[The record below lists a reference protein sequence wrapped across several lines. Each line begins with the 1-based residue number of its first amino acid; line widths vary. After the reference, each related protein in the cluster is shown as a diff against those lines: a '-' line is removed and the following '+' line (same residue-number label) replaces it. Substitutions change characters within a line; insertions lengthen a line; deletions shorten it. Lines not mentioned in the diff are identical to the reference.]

1 MPFDLLAAN
10 AVPALSLDLSVI
22 VAIAAVIVTVLLA
35 LLNYTV
41 SSWGWVLKREID
53 RSDKTDHELKASL
66 DAARQELKSD
76 IKQVEADTKMLLT
89 GQARIEATLD
99 ARANRRT
106 TSYVDDNMSLGGAKD
121 GDDSTAH

>member
-10 AVPALSLDLSVI
+10 AAPALSLDLSVI

-53 RSDKTDHELKASL
+53 RSDQTDHELKASL
-66 DAARQELKSD
+66 DATRQELKMD
-76 IKQVEADTKMLLT
+76 IKQVEADTKQLLT
-89 GQARIEATLD
+89 GQARIEAALD
-99 ARANRRT
+99 AQASRRAA
-106 TSYVDDNMSLGGAKD
+106 SQVDVRSLGGAED
-121 GDDSTAH
+121 GRDPTTH

>member
-10 AVPALSLDLSVI
+10 AAPALSLNLSII

-66 DAARQELKSD
+66 DATRQELKAD
-76 IKQVEADTKMLLT
+76 IKQVEADTKLLLT

-99 ARANRRT
+99 AWASGRT
-106 TSYVDDNMSLGGAKD
+106 ASQVDVRSLGGAKD
-121 GDDSTAH
+121 GRDPTTH

>member
-10 AVPALSLDLSVI
+10 AAPALSLDLSVI
-22 VAIAAVIVTVLLA
+22 VAIAAVMVTILLA

-66 DAARQELKSD
+66 NATRQELKVD
-76 IKQVEADTKMLLT
+76 IKQVEADTKLLLT

-99 ARANRRT
+99 ARASGRT
-106 TSYVDDNMSLGGAKD
+106 ASQVDVRSLGGAE
-121 GDDSTAH
+121 DDRDPTTH